1 MSDQPAT
8 RGGVSAGNIGP
19 TTESDFVEKRAFW
32 ETSQMLWVCS
42 DDHRRTERDPD
53 VEGFV
58 SNLKVARAVAHYSSS
73 TSYCRERTVSQRLL
87 LINDSSGKFAFQ
99 TTAPVPEL
107 SAVRT
112 TVLFFRFSYW
122 RPNVS

>member
-32 ETSQMLWVCS
+32 ETSRMLWVCS

-53 VEGFV
+53 VEG
-58 SNLKVARAVAHYSSS
+58 L
-73 TSYCRERTVSQRLL
+73 
-87 LINDSSGKFAFQ
+87 
-99 TTAPVPEL
+99 
-107 SAVRT
+107 
-112 TVLFFRFSYW
+112 
-122 RPNVS
+122 